1 MNFSSGVFP
10 NPKDNE
16 QKYICYMKNYN
27 VSISQIFFVN
37 KLFTWKR

>member
-16 QKYICYMKNYN
+16 QKYICYMKMYD
-27 VSISQIFFVN
+27 VSISQIFVN
-37 KLFTWKR
+37 KLFTWKG